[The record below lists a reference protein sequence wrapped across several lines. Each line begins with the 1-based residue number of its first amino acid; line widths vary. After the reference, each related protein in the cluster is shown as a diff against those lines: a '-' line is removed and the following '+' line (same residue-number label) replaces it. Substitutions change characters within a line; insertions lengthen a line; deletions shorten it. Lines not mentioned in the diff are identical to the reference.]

1 MVESHTA
8 VCSGGG
14 KDVEVAIELG
24 HIIFRGRSLTSDGMG
39 GQRRGD
45 YMGRHYKVG
54 GSTRVTTMLGNPEFP
69 LH

>member
-45 YMGRHYKVG
+45 YVDIHCKVG
-54 GSTRVTTMLGNPEFP
+54 GDK
-69 LH
+69 